1 MKLNNNHLLTL
12 TLHKISIFNSL
23 FFITEIR
30 KTFNLLDK
38 NSDERLSRSEIIKG
52 IHLLKVHPTEEEAEN
67 IMEEL
72 DLDGN
77 E

>member
-1 MKLNNNHLLTL
+1 M
-12 TLHKISIFNSL
+12 
-23 FFITEIR
+23 ITEIR
-30 KTFNLLDK
+30 KTFNMLDK